1 MRENKCFLSGGG
13 TLNVNGIPGRSCVPV
28 AVSAVLDVLVFDR
41 LLA

>member
-1 MRENKCFLSGGG
+1 MRKNNCFLSGGG

-28 AVSAVLDVLVFDR
+28 AVLGVLVFDR